1 MIDSPDIQNLLA
13 GLLKGN
19 EKTVEVN
26 STVFTPD
33 ILASIARANLAT
45 QAKVENLIS
54 GMISNPNNYCGRSSG
69 DYLQFAQTLSILRNI
84 SLTYVPKV

>member
-45 QAKVENLIS
+45 QAKVENLIN
-54 GMISNPNNYCGRSSG
+54 GMISNPHSYCGKSSG
-69 DYLQFAQTLSILRNI
+69 DYLQFAQALSVLRSI